1 MSYPM
6 TKEEILTDLKTI
18 LSATNHTMDPSSV
31 TMDADLFTE
40 LGLDSLTLLLM
51 SFSIESKFGVRI
63 SPDAKFTKVSDVVDY
78 IALHLA

>member
-1 MSYPM
+1 M
-6 TKEEILTDLKTI
+6 TKEDILSDLKTI

-51 SFSIESKFGVRI
+51 SFSIEPKFGVRI
-63 SPDAKFTKVSDVVDY
+63 SPDAKFTKVADVVDY